1 MAPNTRICSM
11 VNLALGAFSMHCVT
25 ILRRP
30 QGLSRVAPSQATRTM
45 VLLVMLLTSGFA
57 AANSD
62 QVLGEHTLEL
72 SSPKFKMKVLR
83 QILPRGFKAT
93 EHIHDLPG
101 PRYVIKGRVRVLSE
115 GVVAE
120 YGPGELFWEMPG
132 TFMMENISA
141 GEVDLLMVET
151 VPEAP
156 PPKPPAP
163 PVSRKKTRP

>member
-1 MAPNTRICSM
+1 MRSVIGFCRQQDPLRSA
-11 VNLALGAFSMHCVT
+11 ALRCT
-25 ILRRP
+25 
-30 QGLSRVAPSQATRTM
+30 QAIT
-45 VLLVMLLTSGFA
+45 LLVIMLGPGPVL
-57 AANSD
+57 ANPD

-72 SSPKFKMKVLR
+72 SSPRFKMKVLR
-83 QILPRGFKAT
+83 QILPRGFRAT
-93 EHIHDLPG
+93 EHIHDHPG

-115 GVVAE
+115 GAVAE

-141 GEVDLLMVET
+141 GDVDLLMVET
-151 VPEAP
+151 VAEVP